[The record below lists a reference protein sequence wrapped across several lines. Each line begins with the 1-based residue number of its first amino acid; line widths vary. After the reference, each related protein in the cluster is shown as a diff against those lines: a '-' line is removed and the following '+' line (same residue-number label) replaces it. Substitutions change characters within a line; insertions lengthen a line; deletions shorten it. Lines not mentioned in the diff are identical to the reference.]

1 MGEIVSGCVSVF
13 NFSLYYLHTLEK
25 NKYITNS
32 SEPWILF
39 FQIKQLDLRFLKKLT
54 ELKKNIQ

>member
-39 FQIKQLDLRFLKKLT
+39 FQIKQLDLRFFKKLT